1 MSDNWYIFPIV
12 RQVVSKVA
20 TIAFILL
27 LLCALLAVIELLL
40 LLVGAVIPG
49 LICGLGSE
57 FVFALVL
64 LTCSLLMAWSHRVL
78 LAHGGMAITGFLC
91 NSAAVLS
98 AVMVLGGF
106 CNLIAGGEAFI
117 NYPVLSFIICPLLLF
132 VLLLN
137 FNNMAAL
144 PLPLRLQLTLA
155 SILAVLV
162 PVTSL
167 PGLLIINT
175 ALKIAL
181 AACTAPLLRK
191 LAKLVPYIIS
201 LPEPAPPI
209 TRRPSK

>member
-1 MSDNWYIFPIV
+1 MNDNWYIYPIV
-12 RQVVSKVA
+12 RQAVSKMA
-20 TIAFILL
+20 TIGFVLL

-40 LLVGAVIPG
+40 LSVGAIIPG
-49 LICGLGSE
+49 IICGLSSE
-57 FVFALVL
+57 LIFSLVL

-144 PLPLRLQLTLA
+144 PLPRRLLLSLTVF
-155 SILAVLV
+155 LAVLV
-162 PVTSL
+162 SVTAL

-175 ALKIAL
+175 ALKVAL
-181 AACTAPLLRK
+181 AACAAPQLRK
-191 LAKLVPYIIS
+191 LAKLAPYIIS
-201 LPEPAPPI
+201 LPEPAPPVI
-209 TRRPSK
+209 RRPLK